1 MSGYSVDNLPPE
13 SPLILE
19 GTYVNGEVKL
29 LWRKSNSEDFLK
41 YEIFRSENEL
51 FQIDSLDVYAELT
64 DTIFIDT
71 SIPSENISFLY
82 YKVFAVDSSGLRS
95 EESSEYPVNLQITN
109 VNNAIKSY
117 NFSLLQNYPN
127 PFNPTTKIKF
137 TVPSALAT
145 AQSVSTK
152 LVLYNLL
159 GQEVQ
164 TLLNKKLLPGNYEV
178 EFDGSNLPSGIYL
191 YKLTCGNNSLT
202 KKMMLLK

>member
-1 MSGYSVDNLPPE
+1 
-13 SPLILE
+13 
-19 GTYVNGEVKL
+19 
-29 LWRKSNSEDFLK
+29 
-41 YEIFRSENEL
+41 
-51 FQIDSLDVYAELT
+51 LDVYAELT